1 VSESRL
7 RLAGCFAVAMA
18 ALGVVADLLLQY
30 TPNQAHLHDL
40 PAVMADVPVWRM
52 YAGTLL
58 GVWVFVLAG
67 VGVWHVSVG
76 LARSPRLARAFLV
89 TGLLAYAWGATFHAS
104 ALFAGLLA
112 HAAEL
117 GSPVSNPGALQGAFQ
132 NGQVGLLAGSALML
146 VVASACY
153 AWAVAS
159 GRSAY
164 PRGAVLL
171 TPLLL
176 YTVLAVLGF
185 VPVVDL
191 LFAPIAFSGMSLVL
205 FLGST
210 VLLWRNLP

>member
-1 VSESRL
+1 
-7 RLAGCFAVAMA
+7 MA
-18 ALGVVADLLLQY
+18 ALALVADLLLQY

-40 PAVMADVPVWRM
+40 PAVMADVPVWRL

-58 GVWVFVLAG
+58 GVWVLAPAG
-67 VGVWHVSVG
+67 VGVWHVSTG
-76 LARSPRLARAFLV
+76 LTRSPRLARAFLV
-89 TGLLAYAWGATFHAS
+89 TGLLAYAWGAVFHAS
-104 ALFAGLLA
+104 ALFVGLLA

-117 GSPVSNPGALQGAFQ
+117 GSPVSHPEGLQGAFR

-146 VVASACY
+146 AVASACY

-164 PRGAVLL
+164 PRWAVLL

-176 YTVLAVLGF
+176 YAVLGVLGF

-191 LFAPIAFSGMSLVL
+191 LLAPIAFSGMSLVL
-205 FLGST
+205 FAGST
-210 VLLWRNLP
+210 LLLWRNLP

>member
-1 VSESRL
+1 VNASRL

-30 TPNQAHLHDL
+30 TPNRAHLHDL
-40 PAVMADVPVWRM
+40 PAVMADVPVWRQ

-67 VGVWHVSVG
+67 VGVWHVSAG
-76 LARSPRLARAFLV
+76 LERSPRLARAFLV
-89 TGLLAYAWGATFHAS
+89 TGLLAYAWGAVFHAS
-104 ALFAGLLA
+104 ALFVGLLA

-117 GSPVSNPGALQGAFQ
+117 GSPVTHPDALQAAFR
-132 NGQVGLLAGSALML
+132 NGQVALLAGAALML
-146 VVASACY
+146 VAASACY
-153 AWAVAS
+153 AWAVAA

-164 PRGAVLL
+164 PRWAVVL

-176 YTVLAVLGF
+176 YAVLGVLGF

-191 LFAPIAFSGMSLVL
+191 VLAPIAFSAMSLIL
-205 FLGST
+205 FAGST
-210 VLLWRNLP
+210 LLLW